1 MNTAAVTFVDR
12 ERHPYHVDVVSI
24 QSQVVYGRV
33 GNNVAGPTLRRHGFK
48 VAAVPTVLL
57 SNNPQYP
64 TVHGGAVPDEWL
76 EGFLN
81 DLVLRGALDKVRA
94 VLIGYLG
101 SANQAVIIA
110 NWLKALLQDHPDTLV
125 IVDPVIGD
133 LDVGVYV
140 DPALIPAYHETLL
153 PLATGL
159 TPNNYE
165 LSLLSQ
171 QPCDTI
177 QGSSSA
183 AHALLNG
190 RTEWVIATSAAPDSW
205 QDGQIKLL
213 MSRKEPRADTL
224 LSHPRVDCAAK
235 GTGDLFASTLLAH
248 LILGADL
255 HSAVHTASASV
266 LHQLELTRQAGHQE
280 LILPIDPFRA

>member
-1 MNTAAVTFVDR
+1 MNTAVTFVDR
-12 ERHPYHVDVVSI
+12 ERHPYAVDVVSI

-64 TVHGGAVPDEWL
+64 TVHGGAVPDDWL
-76 EGFLN
+76 EGFLD
-81 DLVLRGALDKVRA
+81 DLVLRGALDKVKA

-101 SANQAVIIA
+101 SAGQAVIIA
-110 NWLKALLQDHPDTLV
+110 RWLKKLLLRQPDTLV

-140 DPALIPAYHETLL
+140 DPALIQTYHETLL
-153 PLATGL
+153 PLANGL

-165 LSLLSQ
+165 LSLLAK

-177 QGSSSA
+177 EASSSA
-183 AHALLNG
+183 AHALLTG
-190 RTEWVIATSAAPDSW
+190 RTEWVIATSAAPQSW
-205 QDGQIKLL
+205 QDGLIRLL
-213 MSRKEPRADTL
+213 LTRREPLADTV

-235 GTGDLFASTLLAH
+235 GTGDLFAATLLAH
-248 LILGADL
+248 LIMGADL
-255 HSAVHTASASV
+255 HSAVHTASANV

>member
-1 MNTAAVTFVDR
+1 MNNAVTFVDR

-33 GNNVAGPTLRRHGFK
+33 GNNVAGPTLRRYGFK
-48 VAAVPTVLL
+48 VATVPTVLL

-81 DLVLRGALDKVRA
+81 DLVLRGALDQVRA

-101 SANQAVIIA
+101 SAQQAVIIA
-110 NWLKALLQDHPDTLV
+110 HWLQTLLRQHPDVLV
-125 IVDPVIGD
+125 IVDPVMGD

-140 DPALIPAYHETLL
+140 DPALIDSYHDTLL
-153 PLATGL
+153 PLANGL

-165 LSLLSQ
+165 LSLLAQ
-171 QPCDTI
+171 QPCDTV
-177 QGSSSA
+177 QASSSA
-183 AHALLNG
+183 AHKLLNG
-190 RTEWVIATSAAPDSW
+190 RTEWVIATSAAPQSW

-213 MSRKEPRADTL
+213 MARKEPRADTL
-224 LSHPRVDCAAK
+224 LGHPRV
-235 GTGDLFASTLLAH
+235 
-248 LILGADL
+248 
-255 HSAVHTASASV
+255 TA
-266 LHQLELTRQAGHQE
+266 
-280 LILPIDPFRA
+280 LPKAPAICLPRPCSPI

>member
-1 MNTAAVTFVDR
+1 MNTALTFVDR
-12 ERHPYHVDVVSI
+12 ERHPYAVDVVSI

-64 TVHGGAVPDEWL
+64 TVHGGAVPDDWL
-76 EGFLN
+76 EGFLD
-81 DLVLRGALDKVRA
+81 DLVLRGALDKVKA

-101 SANQAVIIA
+101 SAGQAVIIA
-110 NWLKALLQDHPDTLV
+110 RWLKKLLLRQPDTLV

-140 DPALIPAYHETLL
+140 DPALIQTYHETLL
-153 PLATGL
+153 PLANGL

-165 LSLLSQ
+165 LSLLAK

-177 QGSSSA
+177 EASSSA
-183 AHALLNG
+183 AHALLTG
-190 RTEWVIATSAAPDSW
+190 RTEWVIATSAAPQSW
-205 QDGQIKLL
+205 QDGLIRLL
-213 MSRKEPRADTL
+213 LTRREPLADTV

-235 GTGDLFASTLLAH
+235 GTGDLFAATLLAH
-248 LILGADL
+248 LIMGADL
-255 HSAVHTASASV
+255 HSAVHTASANV